1 MLWFEAMDRIE
12 PMVEMKFGG
21 LKATKPS
28 YFEQDGFVFS

>member
-1 MLWFEAMDRIE
+1 MGRVE
-12 PMVEMKFGG
+12 PMVGMNLGG

>member
-1 MLWFEAMDRIE
+1 MGRIE
-12 PMVEMKFGG
+12 LIGGMNLGG